1 MTNAESSRPATRSLV
16 RQFSVAVPVSRAWQ
30 AMTDPGEMAR
40 WFFPPVGDDAV
51 PEGFDLYG
59 TETKLEV
66 LAAEPP
72 HLLRYSDVGGP
83 VPKVGDHGEVT
94 VTFEDEGT
102 GTRITITRS
111 GFGDGPEWDAAFE
124 AVGFGL
130 DETIA
135 DFILYVDH
143 GVSYPRHPKG
153 ARSSIGLAGVASGGG
168 LEVRVVEPGG
178 YGDDVGLRP
187 GDLLIEL
194 DGGTVESTRQ
204 VTFVQRARA
213 AGEVVEAVW
222 VRAGE
227 LHRGTAVLPPW
238 RPTVW
243 PMPDAKRV
251 PAQT

>member
-1 MTNAESSRPATRSLV
+1 MTNAESSRPQTRSLT
-16 RQFSVAVPVSRAWQ
+16 RTFSVSVPRERAWH
-30 AMTDPGEMAR
+30 AMTDVGEMAK
-40 WFFPPVGDDAV
+40 WFFPPVGAHPV
-51 PEGFDLYG
+51 PDGFDLYG
-59 TETKLEV
+59 TETKMEVLEV
-66 LAAEPP
+66 DAPRK
-72 HLLRYSDVGGP
+72 LRYSDVGGP
-83 VPKVGDHGEVT
+83 VPKVGDCGEVT

-130 DETIA
+130 DESIA
-135 DFILYVDH
+135 DFILYVEH

-153 ARSSIGLAGVASGGG
+153 ARSSVGIAGVTSGGG

-178 YGDDVGLRP
+178 YGDDVGLRS
-187 GDLLIEL
+187 GDLLVEL
-194 DGGTVESTRQ
+194 DGGPVESFRQ

-213 AGEVVEAVW
+213 AGEMVEAVW
-222 VRAGE
+222 ARAGE
-227 LHRGTAVLPPW
+227 LHRGSAVLPPW
-238 RPTVW
+238 HPIVW